1 MKDIVPEL
9 LDKIQKDFKD
19 SFIKSDKLKALQV
32 LIDNKEATYKQAN
45 EYAIEVG
52 NLLSDVFKKHISSST
67 LPDGKMYFNIAE
79 RILNPTL
86 ENNYNL
92 VTKITKEI
100 QEELNRQAGLGI
112 NVSVPKVRQNKI
124 KGIVD
129 RVSSEEH
136 FDDVAWILE
145 EPVINFTHNAV
156 NDLLEENA
164 NFQAKAGLKP
174 KIVRTL
180 VGGACDWCVALAGTY
195 TYPDVPSDIYRRHE
209 RCRCTVEYIA
219 EGVKPKSVWS

>member
-9 LDKIQKDFKD
+9 LGKIQKDFND
-19 SFIKSDKLKALQV
+19 GFRKSEKLKALQV

-195 TYPDVPSDIYRRHE
+195 VYPDVPREVYRRHE

-219 EGVKPKSVWS
+219 EGVKPKSVWD